1 MQFFDKEIARETLI
15 HVLMGTIVNY
25 PISIFFAWLF
35 ISQWGI
41 TDPVEFATISTVGFF
56 CIAFT
61 RIYVVRYLTEKRK
74 LRQSK

>member
-56 CIAFT
+56 FVLPSHAYT
-61 RIYVVRYLTEKRK
+61 W
-74 LRQSK
+74 